1 MSVRLAEAQSPIA
14 SPGADS
20 AAPVVASADPHQA
33 MWAALSRL
41 IERAIPLEYEKQK
54 DWGATK
60 EIATGLRFEGSGFD
74 ARLKRRKREVPHGVW
89 KHYRLRLVDP
99 AKHLAIELANLRA
112 VAPGRMAF
120 TLHATAKLD
129 AWARAKIY
137 QYGVHIIAL
146 EMESDMRVRLVLDGE
161 FNLALAGQGGE
172 PVVTVMPTITR
183 AELAIEDFHLRRVSN
198 ADGPVIRE
206 LGDGVRAVVEDEL
219 NGPKLVEKLNRAIE
233 KKRDRLTFR
242 LAELLETDWR
252 AWAPWLAAPVGS
264 VSRAETGPT
273 P

>member
-1 MSVRLAEAQSPIA
+1 LGQSPVPTA
-14 SPGADS
+14 VPPAVAGAD
-20 AAPVVASADPHQA
+20 PQQA
-33 MWAALSRL
+33 MWVALSRL

-60 EIATGLRFEGSGFD
+60 EIATGLRFEGSGLD
-74 ARLKRRKREVPHGVW
+74 ARLKRRKRDVSHGVW
-89 KHYRLRLVDP
+89 KHYRLKLVDP
-99 AKHLAIELANLRA
+99 AQHLSIELASLRA

-129 AWARAKIY
+129 AWARAKVY

-146 EMESDMRVRLVLDGE
+146 EMESDMRVRLAIDGE
-161 FNLALAGQGGE
+161 FSLTLAGNGGE
-172 PVVTVMPTITR
+172 PIVSVVPTITR
-183 AELAIEDFHLRRVSN
+183 AELAIEEFQLRRVSN
-198 ADGPVIRE
+198 ADGPIVRE
-206 LGDGVRAVVEDEL
+206 LGDGVRAIVEDEL

-242 LAELLETDWR
+242 LAELLESDWR
-252 AWAPWLAAPVGS
+252 GWAPWLQAPVGS